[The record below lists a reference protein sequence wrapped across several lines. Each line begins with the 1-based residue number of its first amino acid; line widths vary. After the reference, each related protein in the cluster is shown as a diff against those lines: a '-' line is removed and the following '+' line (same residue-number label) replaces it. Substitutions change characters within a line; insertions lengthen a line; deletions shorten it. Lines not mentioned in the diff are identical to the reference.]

1 MPDAALATSIRKE
14 LGKVS
19 DGSIGLKAL
28 KKAVGSELEKS
39 EFKKAVKQAAKA
51 EGAGFTVDGKEVKL
65 VPQEAEKP
73 AKKVKKE
80 KKAAAAAEDEAEAR
94 GVTGEASPEIQVPT
108 NTSNIVYMPP
118 RKRRAVVPVVIL

>member
-1 MPDAALATSIRKE
+1 MPKRSAENDDAALATSIRKE
-14 LGKVS
+14 LGKAS
-19 DGSIGLKAL
+19 EGSMALKAL

-51 EGAGFTVDGKEVKL
+51 EGAGFTVEGKEVKL
-65 VPQEAEKP
+65 APREAEKP

-80 KKAAAAAEDEAEAR
+80 TKAAAAAEEEEEEEAR

-108 NTSNIVYMPP
+108 STPTLCP
-118 RKRRAVVPVVIL
+118 RLS

>member
-1 MPDAALATSIRKE
+1 MPKRSAENDDAALATSIRKE
-14 LGKVS
+14 LGKAS
-19 DGSIGLKAL
+19 EGSMALKAL

-51 EGAGFTVDGKEVKL
+51 EGAGFTVEGKEVKL
-65 VPQEAEKP
+65 APREAEKP

-80 KKAAAAAEDEAEAR
+80 TKAAAAAEEEEEEEAR

-108 NTSNIVYMPP
+108 STPTFCPCLS
-118 RKRRAVVPVVIL
+118 

>member
-1 MPDAALATSIRKE
+1 MPKRSAENDDAALATSIRKE
-14 LGKVS
+14 LGKAS
-19 DGSIGLKAL
+19 EGSMALKAL

-51 EGAGFTVDGKEVKL
+51 EGAGFTVEGKEVKL
-65 VPQEAEKP
+65 APREAEKP

-80 KKAAAAAEDEAEAR
+80 TKAAAAAEEEEEEEEEAR

-108 NTSNIVYMPP
+108 STPTFCPCLS
-118 RKRRAVVPVVIL
+118 